1 MGLKV
6 NNILKNE
13 GMLIMQVSAIIVQ
26 RSRKQEDNIK
36 ENRIS
41 NSEGPKNQHTR
52 KWEKSTESRVKTT
65 VR

>member
-1 MGLKV
+1 
-6 NNILKNE
+6 
-13 GMLIMQVSAIIVQ
+13 MQVSAIIVQ
-26 RSRKQEDNIK
+26 RSRKQEDDIK

-52 KWEKSTESRVKTT
+52 KWEKSIESRVKTT